1 MNAGPPQ
8 VGESSP
14 VIGPPRPVSIVRN
27 PQFVRLWAIGGL
39 TSTMMWL
46 DMLVIALLTLDLTD
60 SPFLV
65 SLTFFLRFTPMLF
78 GFGIGVIADRMNRKH
93 LMVFGL
99 VVQIGVSAVL
109 ATLVIVD
116 AIEFWHLAVGAFVTG
131 SVLASEFP
139 VRRTMIGEVVDPD
152 RVGRAISLESGTS
165 AGSRIL
171 GPIVGGTLFATIGPQ
186 GGFMVGVVLYSVGFL
201 VALSMRY
208 QPPQIEA
215 VRAGTF
221 QQIREGVSYIRGS
234 RLMVGVLVV
243 TLLMNM
249 FGFPY
254 VSQQPVVAR
263 EDLMVNDVLVGALAS
278 IEGLG
283 SFIGAALIVAFA
295 RPKHYTRIYL
305 YGSLMFLV
313 AILVFSRSDWY
324 WFSFVTVF
332 FGGFGMASFAAM
344 QSAIMI
350 YAASPAMRARV
361 MGSVAMFIGLGPI
374 GQINIGLLADLIDPR
389 TAILITGGIGLFTV
403 MVAGIMIPNLRSSRA
418 MELDREQRLAQAA
431 DLREADAQMD
441 ASGASGSG

>member
-1 MNAGPPQ
+1 
-8 VGESSP
+8 
-14 VIGPPRPVSIVRN
+14 
-27 PQFVRLWAIGGL
+27 
-39 TSTMMWL
+39 MMWL
-46 DMLVIALLTLDLTD
+46 DMLVIALLTLDLTH

-116 AIEFWHLAVGAFVTG
+116 AIEFWHLAVGAFFTG
-131 SVLASEFP
+131 TVLASEFP

-186 GGFMVGVVLYSVGFL
+186 GGFMVGVVLYSVALF

-215 VRAGTF
+215 VRAGAV

-234 RLMVGVLVV
+234 RLMVGVLVI
-243 TLLMNM
+243 TLLMNL

-305 YGSLMFLV
+305 YGSVLFLV

-403 MVAGIMIPNLRSSRA
+403 MIAGIMSPILRSSRE
-418 MELDREQRLAQAA
+418 MELDREQRLAKAA
-431 DLREADAQMD
+431 DLREADA
-441 ASGASGSG
+441 

>member
-1 MNAGPPQ
+1 MKAGPPQ

-14 VIGPPRPVSIVRN
+14 VIGPPRPVSIIRN
-27 PQFVRLWAIGGL
+27 PQFVRLWAIGGF

-109 ATLVIVD
+109 TTLVIVD
-116 AIEFWHLAVGAFVTG
+116 AIEFWHLAVGAFFTG
-131 SVLASEFP
+131 AVMASEFP

-186 GGFMVGVVLYSVGFL
+186 GGFMVGVVLYSVALF

-215 VRAGTF
+215 VRAGAV

-234 RLMVGVLVV
+234 RLMVGVLVI
-243 TLLMNM
+243 TLLMNL

-305 YGSLMFLV
+305 YGSVLFLV

-350 YAASPAMRARV
+350 YVASPAMRARV

-374 GQINIGLLADLIDPR
+374 GQINIGLLADFIDPR

-403 MVAGIMIPNLRSSRA
+403 MVAGIMTPILRSSRA
-418 MELDREQRLAQAA
+418 MEQDREQRVAQAA
-431 DLREADAQMD
+431 DLREADA
-441 ASGASGSG
+441 

>member
-1 MNAGPPQ
+1 MKAGPPQ

-14 VIGPPRPVSIVRN
+14 VIGPPRPVSIIRN
-27 PQFVRLWAIGGL
+27 PQFVRLWAIGGF

-109 ATLVIVD
+109 TTLVIVD
-116 AIEFWHLAVGAFVTG
+116 AIEFWHLAVGAFFTG
-131 SVLASEFP
+131 AVMASEFP

-186 GGFMVGVVLYSVGFL
+186 GGFMVGVVLYSVALF

-215 VRAGTF
+215 VRAGAV

-234 RLMVGVLVV
+234 RLMVGVLVI
-243 TLLMNM
+243 TLLMNL

-305 YGSLMFLV
+305 YGSVLFLV

-350 YAASPAMRARV
+350 YVASPAMRARV

-374 GQINIGLLADLIDPR
+374 GQINIGLLADFIDPR

-403 MVAGIMIPNLRSSRA
+403 MVAGVMTPILRSSRA
-418 MELDREQRLAQAA
+418 MEQDREQRFAQAA
-431 DLREADAQMD
+431 DLREADA
-441 ASGASGSG
+441 

>member
-305 YGSLMFLV
+305 YGSLLFLV

-324 WFSFVTVF
+324 WVSFVTVF

>member
-1 MNAGPPQ
+1 MKAGPPQ
-8 VGESSP
+8 VGESRP
-14 VIGPPRPVSIVRN
+14 VIGPPRPVSIIRN
-27 PQFVRLWAIGGL
+27 PQFVRLWAIGGF

-109 ATLVIVD
+109 TTLVIVD
-116 AIEFWHLAVGAFVTG
+116 AIEFWHLAVGAFFTG
-131 SVLASEFP
+131 AVMASEFP

-186 GGFMVGVVLYSVGFL
+186 GGFMVGVVLYSVALF

-215 VRAGTF
+215 VRAGAV

-234 RLMVGVLVV
+234 RLMVGVLVI
-243 TLLMNM
+243 TLLMNL

-305 YGSLMFLV
+305 YGSVLFLV

-350 YAASPAMRARV
+350 YVASPAMRARV

-374 GQINIGLLADLIDPR
+374 GQINIGLLADFIDPR

-403 MVAGIMIPNLRSSRA
+403 MVAGVMTPILRSSRA
-418 MELDREQRLAQAA
+418 MEQDREQRFAQAA
-431 DLREADAQMD
+431 DLREADA
-441 ASGASGSG
+441 

>member
-305 YGSLMFLV
+305 YGSLLFLV

>member
-1 MNAGPPQ
+1 MKAGPPQ
-8 VGESSP
+8 VGESRP
-14 VIGPPRPVSIVRN
+14 VIGPPRPVSIIRN
-27 PQFVRLWAIGGL
+27 PQFVRLWAIGGF

-109 ATLVIVD
+109 TTLVIVD
-116 AIEFWHLAVGAFVTG
+116 AIEFWHLAVGAFFTG
-131 SVLASEFP
+131 AVMASEFP

-186 GGFMVGVVLYSVGFL
+186 GGFMVGVVLYSVALF

-215 VRAGTF
+215 VRAGAV

-234 RLMVGVLVV
+234 RLMVGVLVI
-243 TLLMNM
+243 TLLMNL

-305 YGSLMFLV
+305 YGSVLFLV

-350 YAASPAMRARV
+350 YVASPAMRARV

-374 GQINIGLLADLIDPR
+374 GQINIGLLADFIDPR

-403 MVAGIMIPNLRSSRA
+403 MVAGIMTPILRSSRA
-418 MELDREQRLAQAA
+418 MEQDREQRVAQAA
-431 DLREADAQMD
+431 DLREADA
-441 ASGASGSG
+441 

>member
-109 ATLVIVD
+109 ATLVIID

-171 GPIVGGTLFATIGPQ
+171 GPVVGGTLFATIGPE
-186 GGFMVGVVLYSVGFL
+186 GGFMVGIVLYTVAFL
-201 VALSMRY
+201 VAISMRY
-208 QPPQIEA
+208 QPPQVEA
-215 VRAGTF
+215 LRSGAF

-263 EDLMVNDVLVGALAS
+263 EDLMVNDVLVGALQS

-305 YGSLMFLV
+305 YGSLLFLV
-313 AILVFSRSDWY
+313 AILVFSRSEWY
-324 WFSFVTVF
+324 WVSFATVF

-350 YAASPAMRARV
+350 YAASPVMRARV

-403 MVAGIMIPNLRSSRA
+403 MVAGIMIPILRSSRA

-431 DLREADAQMD
+431 DLREVEGQKEPAQARGDA
-441 ASGASGSG
+441 

>member
-1 MNAGPPQ
+1 MKAGPPQ

-14 VIGPPRPVSIVRN
+14 VIGPPRPVSIIRN
-27 PQFVRLWAIGGL
+27 PQFVRLWAIGGF

-109 ATLVIVD
+109 TTLVIVD
-116 AIEFWHLAVGAFVTG
+116 AIEFWHLAVGAFFTG
-131 SVLASEFP
+131 AVMASEFP

-186 GGFMVGVVLYSVGFL
+186 GGFMVGVVLYSVALF

-215 VRAGTF
+215 VRAGAV

-234 RLMVGVLVV
+234 RLMVGVLVI
-243 TLLMNM
+243 TLLMNL

-305 YGSLMFLV
+305 YGSVLFLV

-350 YAASPAMRARV
+350 YVASPAMRARV

-374 GQINIGLLADLIDPR
+374 GQINIGLLADFIDPR

-403 MVAGIMIPNLRSSRA
+403 MVAGIMTPILRSSRA
-418 MELDREQRLAQAA
+418 MEQDREQRFAQAA
-431 DLREADAQMD
+431 DLREADA
-441 ASGASGSG
+441 